1 MGYDGKT
8 ISMHHEQRIRS
19 ETSCQR
25 QGKHFQKPH
34 SRKLP
39 KLWKDTH
46 LSTGGI
52 WKDKQIRP

>member
-1 MGYDGKT
+1 MGYNGKT

-25 QGKHFQKPH
+25 QGKYFQKSH
-34 SRKLP
+34 GRKLP

-52 WKDKQIRP
+52 